1 MTTPTLKGS
10 IQVPGDKPISHRAII
25 FGAIAE
31 GDTHV
36 KNFLRSNDCLATL
49 QAFRQMGV
57 SIDEQ
62 GGELIVHG
70 VGLNGLSASSADLN
84 MQNSGTSTR
93 LLAGLLAGQDFKSR
107 MIGDASLSKRPM
119 DRVIAP
125 LTQMGAEL
133 AATEGHLPMTVKG
146 QALHGINYR
155 LPVASAQVKSAILLA
170 ALTAEDETVIEEPLP
185 CRDHSERMLALFS
198 PESIEQ
204 TGDKI
209 HIRPGYPLKGQE
221 VLVPSDISSAAF
233 FLVAGAIVPGSKIT
247 IESVG
252 MNPTRTGII
261 KLLEQMD
268 ADLTIDSIDTAG
280 EPMANLTIQAG
291 PLKPFNITEEDI
303 PALVD
308 EVPILALLA
317 ARADGVSTISGAAE
331 LRVKESDRLA
341 AIATEFKNLGIQIE
355 EKPDGLIITGST
367 EPLHVADKQL
377 ESYGD
382 HRIAMTLKVASLLT
396 DQAVNI
402 RDEDCMAVSYPN
414 FTKDLNQLLRK

>member
-1 MTTPTLKGS
+1 MSNPSLQGS
-10 IQVPGDKPISHRAII
+10 IQVPGDKSVSHRSII

-57 SIDEQ
+57 TVDEKY
-62 GGELIVHG
+62 GELIVHG
-70 VGLNGLSASSADLN
+70 VGLNGLSASSADLD

-93 LLAGLLAGQDFKSR
+93 LLAGLLAGQDFTSH
-107 MIGDASLSKRPM
+107 MVGDASLSKRPM
-119 DRVIAP
+119 GRVITP
-125 LTQMGAEL
+125 LTEMGAEL
-133 AATEGHLPMTVKG
+133 SATEGHLPMTVKG

-170 ALTAEDETVIEEPLP
+170 ALTAKGKTVIEEPLP
-185 CRDHSERMLALFS
+185 SRDHSERMLALFS
-198 PESIEQ
+198 PESIER

-221 VLVPSDISSAAF
+221 VIVPSDISSAAF
-233 FLVAGAIVPGSKIT
+233 FLVAGAIVPGSKVT

-261 KLLEQMD
+261 KVLEQMG
-268 ADLTIDSIDTAG
+268 ADLTIDSIETAG

-291 PLKPFNITEEDI
+291 PLKPFNITEKDI

-317 ARADGVSTISGAAE
+317 ARANGVSTISGAAE

-341 AIATEFKNLGIQIE
+341 AIATEFKKLGIQIE

-367 EPLHVADKQL
+367 EPLQVEDKQL

-402 RDEDCMAVSYPN
+402 QDEECMAVSYPD